1 MRGFFG
7 ATERGFL
14 KMDSRCPIWLD
25 DKEMRENPQDTSEY
39 LRRWRDGDGDALD
52 ALLRHIMPWIE
63 QRVRRR
69 LGQQLRAREE
79 TQDLVQQT
87 LIDFLQYA
95 PRVVIDDGQHLRAL
109 LGRIVE
115 NAIRGRHDHHSAQ
128 LRAMGRE
135 ERWPG
140 DSRHE
145 PQRPQESRDR
155 PSFAA
160 QFDEQA
166 ALVHLG
172 LELLDDESHD
182 IISRRLWSKESFEQ
196 IGAALSISADA
207 CRMRFHR
214 AVARLSGCV
223 DKVRRGEIGQ
233 LLEDADEQEEEA

>member
-95 PRVVIDDGQHLRAL
+95 PRVVIEDGQHLRAL

>member
-39 LRRWRDGDGDALD
+39 LRRWREGDQEALD
-52 ALLRHIMPWIE
+52 ALLGHVMPWIE
-63 QRVRRR
+63 QRVRKR

-95 PRVVIDDGQHLRAL
+95 PRVVIEDGQHLRAL

-145 PQRPQESRDR
+145 PQRPEESRDR

-233 LLEDADEQEEEA
+233 LLADEDEQEEEA